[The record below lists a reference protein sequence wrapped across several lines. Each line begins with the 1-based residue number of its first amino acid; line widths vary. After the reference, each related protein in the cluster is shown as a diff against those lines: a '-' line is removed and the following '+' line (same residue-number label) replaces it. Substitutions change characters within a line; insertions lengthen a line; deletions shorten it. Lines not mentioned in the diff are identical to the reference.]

1 MGFGA
6 VITSG
11 EGNDVLP
18 DELMECLTEVRVE
31 QDLDQIT
38 RFAVRFQEDIR
49 DGEPRIMKAPELQC
63 TRVITIAAP
72 VEERLQC
79 LVRGPITD
87 VKCSVKLGGQGS
99 WYEIHGQDNRITLDR
114 KCIRRAWS
122 GRASAAA
129 ETILS
134 PHFTTDIA
142 QTRIVYGGSRS
153 AGQEAT
159 QTLNQRAT
167 DNEFIKQIA
176 RQNNLHY
183 WIDYECSLGGITGDS
198 LDVTETAHLKPS
210 PPRPQDSPAG
220 PLSIDQI
227 QLIPTVPANLRVNVE
242 QALCQNVTAFDLN
255 VNPDQPSKVPGTAL
269 DDRDLQEHLTTVTDP
284 QPVIDQ
290 GQRLAD
296 CQVERDLCITTAG
309 NQEELQT
316 KAESALTDAG
326 WFVNAT
332 ASTTEHLLGL
342 VLAPHDIIGVEG
354 LGPVHSGAYQIK
366 SVTHVINAA
375 DHFMDLQLRR
385 NTIGGN

>member
-1 MGFGA
+1 MGSAF
-6 VITSG
+6 
-11 EGNDVLP
+11 
-18 DELMECLTEVRVE
+18 C
-31 QDLDQIT
+31 
-38 RFAVRFQEDIR
+38 FW
-49 DGEPRIMKAPELQC
+49 
-63 TRVITIAAP
+63 P
-72 VEERLQC
+72 V
-79 LVRGPITD
+79 
-87 VKCSVKLGGQGS
+87 
-99 WYEIHGQDNRITLDR
+99 WN
-114 KCIRRAWS
+114 RRAWS

-142 QTRIVYGGSRS
+142 QTRIVYGGPRS

-220 PLSIDQI
+220 PLPIDQI

-290 GQRLAD
+290 GQRLTD